1 MHFNRLDLN
10 LLVGLDALLQE
21 KSVTRAAERLHL
33 TQPTMSGAL
42 RKLREHFNDPLL
54 ERTGRTMELTPRAE
68 ELVNPVREI
77 LINIQGLEDSDDFFD
92 PGRVRRSFSIAMTD
106 VVSRLFLPE
115 IMKRLV
121 SEAPGVSLQIEPFTP
136 DMHEQLVNGE
146 LNLVIR
152 ADFHSPQIHS
162 IMENLADEFLFE
174 DQWVCA
180 VSADHPT
187 VGDELSLEEFVELP
201 HASLRFPGEVTTLQ
215 EISLM
220 QASLDIDIRLAA
232 SNFFT
237 LFNALPG
244 TSLVT
249 LLPRLMAERLGGST
263 PVRLLSPP
271 FEISPLREM
280 LVWHS
285 RDSTDAGHRWLRDL
299 FKEVAAGLH

>member
-54 ERTGRTMELTPRAE
+54 ERTGRRMELTPRAE

-77 LINIQGLEDSDDFFD
+77 LIRIQGLEDSDDFFD
-92 PGRVRRSFSIAMTD
+92 PGRVRRSFSVAMTD
-106 VVSRLFLPE
+106 VVSSLFLPE

-121 SEAPGVSLQIEPFTP
+121 REAPGVSLRIESLTP

-146 LNLVIR
+146 LNLAIR
-152 ADFHSPQIHS
+152 ADVHSPQIHS

-201 HASLRFPGEVTTLQ
+201 HASLRFPGEVPTLQ

-232 SNFFT
+232 PNFFT

-249 LLPRLMAERLGGST
+249 LVPRLMAERLGGST

>member
-77 LINIQGLEDSDDFFD
+77 LINIQSLEDSDDFFD

-152 ADFHSPQIHS
+152 ADIHSPQIHS

-249 LLPRLMAERLGGST
+249 LLPLLMAERLGGST

>member
-162 IMENLADEFLFE
+162 IMENLVDEFLFE

-249 LLPRLMAERLGGST
+249 LLPLLMAERLGGST

>member
-1 MHFNRLDLN
+1 M
-10 LLVGLDALLQE
+10 LVGLDALLQE

-152 ADFHSPQIHS
+152 ADIHSPQIHS
-162 IMENLADEFLFE
+162 IMENLVDEFLFE

-249 LLPRLMAERLGGST
+249 LLPLLMAERLGGST

>member
-68 ELVNPVREI
+68 ELANPVREI
-77 LINIQGLEDSDDFFD
+77 LINIQSLEDSDDFFD

-115 IMKRLV
+115 IMKRLL
-121 SEAPGVSLQIEPFTP
+121 SEAPGVSLQIEPITP

-146 LNLVIR
+146 LNLAIR

-220 QASLDIDIRLAA
+220 QASLDIDIRLTA

>member
-77 LINIQGLEDSDDFFD
+77 LINIQSLEDSDNFFD

-152 ADFHSPQIHS
+152 ADIHSPQIHS
-162 IMENLADEFLFE
+162 IMENLVDEFLFE

-249 LLPRLMAERLGGST
+249 LLPLLMAERLGGST